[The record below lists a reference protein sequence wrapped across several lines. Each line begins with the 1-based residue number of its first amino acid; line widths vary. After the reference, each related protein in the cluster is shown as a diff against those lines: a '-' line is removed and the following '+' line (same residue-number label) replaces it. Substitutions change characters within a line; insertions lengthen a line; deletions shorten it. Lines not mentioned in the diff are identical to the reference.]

1 MALALGTNAVFQIM
15 PVHTPAVLPGQAIFL
30 PKVAIFDQGYYRSDF
45 ESLAVSRSDYQATG
59 IDRLSEMI
67 ENISLRMAAME
78 ANMVTKQDLVQM
90 EMAAKQDLAQIK
102 ANMATKQEL
111 EQLGNLRI
119 VSDSLRVYRS
129 SSSDKHR

>member
-1 MALALGTNAVFQIM
+1 M
-15 PVHTPAVLPGQAIFL
+15 
-30 PKVAIFDQGYYRSDF
+30 
-45 ESLAVSRSDYQATG
+45 SRSDYQATG

>member
-1 MALALGTNAVFQIM
+1 M
-15 PVHTPAVLPGQAIFL
+15 
-30 PKVAIFDQGYYRSDF
+30 
-45 ESLAVSRSDYQATG
+45 SRSDYQATG

-78 ANMVTKQDLVQM
+78 ANMATKQDLVQM

>member
-1 MALALGTNAVFQIM
+1 M
-15 PVHTPAVLPGQAIFL
+15 
-30 PKVAIFDQGYYRSDF
+30 
-45 ESLAVSRSDYQATG
+45 SRSDYQATG

-102 ANMATKQEL
+102 ANMATKQGL
-111 EQLGNLRI
+111 EQLGSLRV

-129 SSSDKHR
+129 SSSDKHC

>member
-1 MALALGTNAVFQIM
+1 M
-15 PVHTPAVLPGQAIFL
+15 
-30 PKVAIFDQGYYRSDF
+30 
-45 ESLAVSRSDYQATG
+45 SRSDYQATG

-102 ANMATKQEL
+102 ANMATKQGL
-111 EQLGNLRI
+111 EQLGSLRV
-119 VSDSLRVYRS
+119 VSDSLRVYRT

>member
-1 MALALGTNAVFQIM
+1 M
-15 PVHTPAVLPGQAIFL
+15 
-30 PKVAIFDQGYYRSDF
+30 
-45 ESLAVSRSDYQATG
+45 SRSDYQATG

-102 ANMATKQEL
+102 ANMATKQGL
-111 EQLGNLRI
+111 EQLGSLRV
-119 VSDSLRVYRS
+119 VSDSLRVYRT
-129 SSSDKHR
+129 SSSDMHR

>member
-1 MALALGTNAVFQIM
+1 M
-15 PVHTPAVLPGQAIFL
+15 
-30 PKVAIFDQGYYRSDF
+30 
-45 ESLAVSRSDYQATG
+45 SRSDYQATG

-111 EQLGNLRI
+111 EQLGNLRV